1 MNNLG
6 FLLADVAAI
15 TQIAL
20 GLAGLLAQLVILISF
35 GALDLTGTGGLKTLG
50 SRAAGFNLRP
60 NVYLLSFLGHY
71 LAGFGARNISM
82 WRPSSFGGFSTVPN
96 SLHCSAKFRSNS

>member
-1 MNNLG
+1 MDNLG

-50 SRAAGFNLRP
+50 SRAAGFNLSMML
-60 NVYLLSFLGHY
+60 LLSITWLIWE
-71 LAGFGARNISM
+71 R
-82 WRPSSFGGFSTVPN
+82 
-96 SLHCSAKFRSNS
+96 